1 MLILFVCFVIL
12 YFLFPISL
20 YEFERQNVYPLLFS
34 KSISTRASLFVA
46 SFSFRR
52 PIVVFVVVVVVVVV
66 QIVVFVIVVVLVA
79 VDFVVVVVVDVLVI
93 VVNGHVKLSLS
104 EFRQRSSFHE
114 LFLCSD
120 APSHLYKMVFGSIH
134 LKSSI
139 THWQSVLILR
149 SSIEVKMGLATTH
162 HRAHTSA
169 R

>member
-52 PIVVFVVVVVVVVV
+52 PIVVFVVVVVVAVVVV

-93 VVNGHVKLSLS
+93 VVNRHVKLSLS
-104 EFRQRSSFHE
+104 EFRRRSSFRE

-120 APSHLYKMVFGSIH
+120 APSHLYEMVFRSIH
-134 LKSSI
+134 LKNSI
-139 THWQSVLILR
+139 THWQNVLILR
-149 SSIEVKMGLATTH
+149 FSIEVKMAMASTH
-162 HRAHTSA
+162 RRA